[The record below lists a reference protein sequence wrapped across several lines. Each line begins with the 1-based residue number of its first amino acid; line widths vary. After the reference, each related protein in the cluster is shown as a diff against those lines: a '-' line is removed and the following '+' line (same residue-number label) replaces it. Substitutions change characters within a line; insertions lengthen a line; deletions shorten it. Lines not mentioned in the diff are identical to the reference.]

1 MAPVQPRFARVAAAI
16 GDPTRAL
23 MLARLL
29 DGRHYTAKELAEQ
42 GGVAPATAS
51 QHLKL
56 LVDERLLRVRAQG
69 RHRYFTLADGNV
81 AQALEALLRV
91 ADGAL
96 PETARW
102 QAPAM
107 RGLRR
112 ARSCYG
118 HLAGELV
125 RRVEKRFQGP
135 AANGMPELH
144 SLSPALSVLQG
155 RGYKVALVTDGR
167 MSGASGKVM
176 SAIHVTPEARVGGL
190 LAKVRDGD
198 VILVDAN
205 AGVLEIAAAGD
216 ALAAREAATPPPSP
230 PGFGREYFAGFRKL
244 VNDAEAGASV
254 LFS

>member
-1 MAPVQPRFARVAAAI
+1 MGSVQPRFARVAAAI

-42 GGVAPATAS
+42 GGVAAATAS

-96 PETARW
+96 PETVRW

-118 HLAGELV
+118 HLAGELGV
-125 RRVEKRFQGP
+125 RLCQSFAQRGWVHAHEGDGSEYRLTPAGVAGIAQLGLPAGADGGSSEKRLLYGCVDWSERRDHFAGP
-135 AANGMPELH
+135 LAVAMLNAFIARGWLRRRAESREL
-144 SLSPALSVLQG
+144 V
-155 RGYKVALVTDGR
+155 
-167 MSGASGKVM
+167 
-176 SAIHVTPEARVGGL
+176 VTPAGQAGLVASL
-190 LAKVRDGD
+190 LAPSRS
-198 VILVDAN
+198 
-205 AGVLEIAAAGD
+205 AA
-216 ALAAREAATPPPSP
+216 
-230 PGFGREYFAGFRKL
+230 
-244 VNDAEAGASV
+244 
-254 LFS
+254 

>member
-1 MAPVQPRFARVAAAI
+1 MALVQPRFARVAAAI

-96 PETARW
+96 PETVRW
-102 QAPAM
+102 QASAM

-118 HLAGELV
+118 HLAGELGVCLCQSFAQRGWV
-125 RRVEKRFQGP
+125 RAPEGDGSEYRLTPAGAAGLAELGLPAGAPSEKRLLYGCVDWSERRDHFAGP
-135 AANGMPELH
+135 LAVSMLNAFIARGWLRRRADSREL
-144 SLSPALSVLQG
+144 
-155 RGYKVALVTDGR
+155 D
-167 MSGASGKVM
+167 
-176 SAIHVTPEARVGGL
+176 VTPAGQAGL
-190 LAKVRDGD
+190 V
-198 VILVDAN
+198 
-205 AGVLEIAAAGD
+205 
-216 ALAAREAATPPPSP
+216 
-230 PGFGREYFAGFRKL
+230 
-244 VNDAEAGASV
+244 AS
-254 LFS
+254 LLG

>member
-1 MAPVQPRFARVAAAI
+1 VPPAQPRFARVAAAI

-42 GGVAPATAS
+42 GGVVPATAS

-91 ADGAL
+91 ADGAP
-96 PETARW
+96 PETVRW

-118 HLAGELV
+118 HLAGELGVGLCRSFAERGWV
-125 RRVEKRFQGP
+125 RAPEDGGSEYRLTPAGAAGLAGLGLP
-135 AANGMPELH
+135 AAAEG
-144 SLSPALSVLQG
+144 A
-155 RGYKVALVTDGR
+155 
-167 MSGASGKVM
+167 ASGKRLLYGCVDWSERRDHFAGPLAVAM
-176 SAIHVTPEARVGGL
+176 LNAFIARGWLRRRADSRVLDLTPAGQAGLVASL
-190 LAKVRDGD
+190 LAPARS
-198 VILVDAN
+198 
-205 AGVLEIAAAGD
+205 AA
-216 ALAAREAATPPPSP
+216 
-230 PGFGREYFAGFRKL
+230 
-244 VNDAEAGASV
+244 
-254 LFS
+254 

>member
-1 MAPVQPRFARVAAAI
+1 MASVQPRFARVAAAI

-42 GGVAPATAS
+42 GGVVPATAS

-118 HLAGELV
+118 HLAGEL
-125 RRVEKRFQGP
+125 
-135 AANGMPELH
+135 
-144 SLSPALSVLQG
+144 
-155 RGYKVALVTDGR
+155 
-167 MSGASGKVM
+167 
-176 SAIHVTPEARVGGL
+176 
-190 LAKVRDGD
+190 
-198 VILVDAN
+198 
-205 AGVLEIAAAGD
+205 GV
-216 ALAAREAATPPPSP
+216 REAALLAACSRLELYAAADDPEKILARARAWFSA
-230 PGFGREYFAGFRKL
+230 R
-244 VNDAEAGASV
+244 AGAEVV
-254 LFS
+254 LMTEKDAVKCAAIADSRMWFLRVEAILPPEFDAFLLARVAGARGPQQRT